1 VNPVTRG
8 KQHDLRAEQFLA
20 ALVESS
26 DDAIIGKSLEGTV
39 LSWNGAAERLYGFSA
54 GEMLGK
60 NIAAVIP
67 PDRADELEGIL
78 ADVRQGKIVR
88 DLLTER
94 LRKDGTRVPLSI
106 TVSPVVGPDGT
117 AVGASTIARD
127 VSAYIQVVEELS
139 QAQRVTAETL
149 SVLETLQESAPVGFG
164 FIDRDF
170 RVVRINEILASVNG
184 SSVAHQI
191 GHKVP
196 EMLPEL
202 WPQIEPDY
210 RRVMDTGESVVNVE
224 VSGEMATDPGRL
236 RHCLTSYYPVRVAD
250 EIIGIGVV
258 AVDITERKHADE
270 AQKALTRAAVAAIAA
285 TTEARDPYTDGHQ
298 SRVAA
303 LATTVAADLG
313 VDASTIE
320 GIDLAARIHDIG
332 KIAIPVEILTRST
345 KLSPPEWELIKT
357 HSRIGADIV
366 RGIEFPWPV
375 AEMIEQH
382 HERLDGSG
390 YPDGLHGDEILLGA
404 RIIAV
409 ADVVEAMASHRP
421 YRPALG
427 VEVALEEIER
437 QRGTLFDS
445 RVVDVCLRMFRE
457 GRYSLDRKKAATAEV
472 LAGDRQADAVGL
484 IRSRSGYRAN

>member
-1 VNPVTRG
+1 
-8 KQHDLRAEQFLA
+8 
-20 ALVESS
+20 
-26 DDAIIGKSLEGTV
+26 
-39 LSWNGAAERLYGFSA
+39 
-54 GEMLGK
+54 
-60 NIAAVIP
+60 
-67 PDRADELEGIL
+67 
-78 ADVRQGKIVR
+78 
-88 DLLTER
+88 
-94 LRKDGTRVPLSI
+94 
-106 TVSPVVGPDGT
+106 
-117 AVGASTIARD
+117 
-127 VSAYIQVVEELS
+127 
-139 QAQRVTAETL
+139 
-149 SVLETLQESAPVGFG
+149 
-164 FIDRDF
+164 
-170 RVVRINEILASVNG
+170 
-184 SSVAHQI
+184 
-191 GHKVP
+191 VP